1 MIMALSVTEIVPA
14 MAGKVAVVA
23 PAATIT
29 EPCTGSAGLLLVSVT
44 VAPPTGAG
52 PDRVAVQVVV
62 WFEFRLAGAHP
73 KLVKVGSAGGTNAM
87 VADWVVLV

>member
-1 MIMALSVTEIVPA
+1 MALSATEIVPA

-44 VAPPTGAG
+44 VAPPAGAG
-52 PDRVAVQVVV
+52 PDSVAVQVVV

-73 KLVKVGSAGGTNAM
+73 KLVKVGSAGGTNVM
-87 VADWVVLV
+87 VADWVVLL